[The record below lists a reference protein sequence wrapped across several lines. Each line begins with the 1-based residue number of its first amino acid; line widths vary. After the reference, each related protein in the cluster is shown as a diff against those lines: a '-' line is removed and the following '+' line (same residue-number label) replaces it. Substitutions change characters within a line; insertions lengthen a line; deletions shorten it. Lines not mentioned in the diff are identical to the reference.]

1 VNLIR
6 RTVYVALSASLA
18 AGLTVALSGPAAHA
32 VSPAVTDQSCTKIV
46 GAVVITPG
54 LTFTDKSETYVVK
67 GKASGCSAAGKATG
81 RLRGKFTVV
90 SSCANFPNPFT
101 VKVKAV
107 WADTTISVM
116 KATFN
121 VDLATLTATITGKVV
136 NGPFTGDQIHN
147 KEKFTLGSGDC
158 SDANPIKTVTFAN
171 TNNFTFTHA

>member
-1 VNLIR
+1 MNVIR
-6 RTVYVALSASLA
+6 RTVYVALSAGLA

-32 VSPAVTDQSCTKIV
+32 VNPAVTDQSCTKVV
-46 GAVVITPG
+46 GAVTITPG
-54 LTFTDKSETYVVK
+54 LTFNDQSEDYLIK
-67 GKASGCSAAGKATG
+67 GKASNCSAAGKGTG
-81 RLRGKFTVV
+81 KLKGKFTVV

-116 KATFN
+116 KATFT

-136 NGPFTGDQIHN
+136 NGPFTGDQINN
-147 KEKFTLGSGDC
+147 KQKFTLGPGDC

-171 TNNFTFTHA
+171 TNNFTFTH